1 MLKKALI
8 SITCFNEGFY
18 NDGKKTGVFVVEAMH
33 PYKVLTMHGFD
44 VDFVSDTGKFG
55 WDEHSL
61 TSEFL
66 SGDDKETFD
75 DKNSGFITGMNA
87 AKKPSEV
94 NAADY
99 DIFFASAGHGAAYDY
114 PRSKGLQKLI
124 AEMYANG
131 KVIGAVCHGPTIFDN
146 LKTLDGDILIK
157 GRKITGF
164 TDEGE
169 MVLSVDHAMAKRH
182 MKTVREVAAANG
194 ATYVEPPD
202 MFGSFSV
209 VDGRIITG
217 VNPASA
223 AETTEKTVAVWNL
236 L

>member
-1 MLKKALI
+1 MPKALLA
-8 SITCFNEGFY
+8 ITSFNEVFY
-18 NDGKKTGVFVVEAMH
+18 NDGKKTGVFVVEALH
-33 PYKVLTMHGFD
+33 PYNVLIKHGFE
-44 VDFVSDTGKFG
+44 VDFVSDTGSYG
-55 WDEHSL
+55 WDDHSL
-61 TSEFL
+61 AADFL
-66 SGDDKETFD
+66 NGEDKEIFD
-75 DKNSGFITGMNA
+75 NKNSGFIKGMNS

-124 AEMYANG
+124 AEIYGNG

-146 LKTLDGDILIK
+146 LKDLEGNVLIK

-169 MVLSVDHAMAKRH
+169 VVLSVDKAMEDRD
-182 MKTVREVAAANG
+182 MLTVKQVAEKNG
-194 ATYVEPPD
+194 ATYVNPPD
-202 MFGSFSV
+202 LWGSFSV
-209 VDGRIITG
+209 VDGRLITG
-217 VNPASA
+217 ENPASA
-223 AETTEKTVAVWNL
+223 AETTEKTVEVFKL